1 MKVGC
6 GLNGRKKSKE
16 LDWHALSFQDDRCEP
31 PKERTCWEIETC
43 RAADCESAAH
53 WRLLGSGHRSLPLHR
68 AGRDT
73 IRFVSRISPGQRE
86 DRVSIQRLVFPSIKF
101 PRLRRC
107 WKIDLPRKNLRNVSI
122 FLKTENDLFF
132 RYRIVSSTIS
142 HLAVNIVERSI
153 SKRRRRN
160 AASPKANRIRN
171 IVDKSRVNQNQTRR
185 NSHLASIER
194 TIQSI

>member
-1 MKVGC
+1 MDAIQTE
-6 GLNGRKKSKE
+6 LNGKTAKEKGENRRWIKRRVKSALPSHFAYSARTSKAAVEIVWNESGLRVERSKKKSKE

-107 WKIDLPRKNLRNVSI
+107 WKIDLPRKIYETFPYS
-122 FLKTENDLFF
+122 
-132 RYRIVSSTIS
+132 
-142 HLAVNIVERSI
+142 
-153 SKRRRRN
+153 
-160 AASPKANRIRN
+160 
-171 IVDKSRVNQNQTRR
+171 
-185 NSHLASIER
+185 
-194 TIQSI
+194 

>member
-1 MKVGC
+1 MNAIRTE
-6 GLNGRKKSKE
+6 LNGKTAKEKVENGRKRKEASKKRAPVSFRVQRENIKSSRRNCLEWKWVAGWTVEKKSKE

-53 WRLLGSGHRSLPLHR
+53 WRLQGSGHRSLPLHR

-101 PRLRRC
+101 SRLRR
-107 WKIDLPRKNLRNVSI
+107 WRKIDLPRKIYETFPYSWK
-122 FLKTENDLFF
+122 LKTARF
-132 RYRIVSSTIS
+132 STIAS
-142 HLAVNIVERSI
+142 Y
-153 SKRRRRN
+153 RRRY
-160 AASPKANRIRN
+160 
-171 IVDKSRVNQNQTRR
+171 VT
-185 NSHLASIER
+185 
-194 TIQSI
+194 

>member
-1 MKVGC
+1 M
-6 GLNGRKKSKE
+6 LEN
-16 LDWHALSFQDDRCEP
+16 
-31 PKERTCWEIETC
+31 
-43 RAADCESAAH
+43 
-53 WRLLGSGHRSLPLHR
+53 RL
-68 AGRDT
+68 A
-73 IRFVSRISPGQRE
+73 E
-86 DRVSIQRLVFPSIKF
+86 
-101 PRLRRC
+101 
-107 WKIDLPRKNLRNVSI
+107 KNLRNVSI

-132 RYRIVSSTIS
+132 RYRIVSSTIG

>member
-1 MKVGC
+1 MSRLHTGGC
-6 GLNGRKKSKE
+6 WDRVIARYHYTALAAIPFVSSRVFHLDKGRIAYRSNVSCFRRLNSPVFDDGGKS
-16 LDWHALSFQDDRCEP
+16 
-31 PKERTCWEIETC
+31 TC
-43 RAADCESAAH
+43 RE
-53 WRLLGSGHRSLPLHR
+53 
-68 AGRDT
+68 
-73 IRFVSRISPGQRE
+73 
-86 DRVSIQRLVFPSIKF
+86 
-101 PRLRRC
+101 
-107 WKIDLPRKNLRNVSI
+107 NLRNVSI